1 MLTGQSSEAL
11 VWDTQ
16 DVPRAHPDCLTGKTF
31 VITGNLESLGRDE
44 ATELVKKHS
53 GRVTGSV
60 SGKTTFLLV
69 GQDSG
74 RKKVDMVRPTR
85 DLQLQAQSHDVGFSA
100 AVKSYSTDTHRAL
113 SS

>member
-1 MLTGQSSEAL
+1 MQA
-11 VWDTQ
+11 
-16 DVPRAHPDCLTGKTF
+16 VPKGHPDCLTGKTF

-44 ATELVKKHS
+44 AAELVKRHS

-74 RKKVDMVRPTR
+74 KKKTDMVRR
-85 DLQLQAQSHDVGFSA
+85 YQLSAIIRYICCSVKQAQSQSA
-100 AVKSYSTDTHRAL
+100 A
-113 SS
+113 

>member
-1 MLTGQSSEAL
+1 MQA
-11 VWDTQ
+11 
-16 DVPRAHPDCLTGKTF
+16 VPKGHPDCLTGKTV

-44 ATELVKKHS
+44 AAELVKRHS

-74 RKKVDMVRPTR
+74 KKKTDMVGRYQQPDAASVYVASTI
-85 DLQLQAQSHDVGFSA
+85 QVSSVGA
-100 AVKSYSTDTHRAL
+100 
-113 SS
+113 SSGQTPL

>member
-1 MLTGQSSEAL
+1 M
-11 VWDTQ
+11 Q

-69 GQDSG
+69 GQDAG
-74 RKKVDMVRPTR
+74 RKKVDMVRPTL
-85 DLQLQAQSHDVGFSA
+85 DPQLQAHTRDVCLSE
-100 AVKSYSTDTHRAL
+100 VVESYLRDTHCAL